1 MARMTFQPYP
11 SHSTPYAGDAE
22 IGDAALVIRN
32 LVKTFTDKVAVNNLN
47 LTVPKGSF
55 YGIVGPNGAGKTTA
69 ILAATGI
76 IRPDSGNSWV
86 AGHPLWAD
94 LAEGTRVEEE
104 VLAAKRSYGLLV
116 DGLPVFERLSGKEYL
131 EYLGYLRDIPG
142 EELQQRIADLLRALD
157 LEDAGKKYIADY
169 SAGMK
174 KKILLAGALLHSPEV
189 LILDEPFEAVDP
201 VSGEVIRTILRRY
214 VEAGG
219 TVILSSH
226 VMELVEGLCN
236 HVAIINQGTVVAA
249 GTTEQVRAGK
259 SLSERFVEAV
269 GGKQLDTESFGWL
282 RGGSQSAHGTQAHGP
297 HEGQA
302 GVED

>member
-1 MARMTFQPYP
+1 MTYEPYP
-11 SHSTPYAGDAE
+11 SHQTPHTE
-22 IGDAALVIRN
+22 VGDAALTIRN
-32 LVKTFTDKVAVNNLN
+32 LVKTFTGKVAVNNLN

-76 IRPDSGNSWV
+76 IRPDSGNSWI
-86 AGHPLWAD
+86 AGHPLWSD
-94 LAEGTRVEEE
+94 PAEGSGVEEE

-142 EELQQRIADLLRALD
+142 DELQQRIADLLKALD

-214 VEAGG
+214 VGAGG
-219 TVILSSH
+219 TVIMSSH
-226 VMELVEGLCN
+226 VMELVEGLCD

-269 GGKQLDTESFGWL
+269 GGKQLDTQSFGWL
-282 RGGSQSAHGTQAHGP
+282 RGGQAEHSGRDLP
-297 HEGQA
+297 THHHEG
-302 GVED
+302 

>member
-1 MARMTFQPYP
+1 MTYEPYP
-11 SHSTPYAGDAE
+11 SHTTTNPEVS
-22 IGDAALVIRN
+22 DAALVIRN
-32 LVKTFTDKVAVNNLN
+32 LYKNFPGKVAVYNLS

-76 IRPDSGNSWV
+76 IRPDGGNSWI
-86 AGHPLWAD
+86 AGHPLWSD
-94 LAEGTRVEEE
+94 LENTQPEEE

-142 EELQQRIADLLRALD
+142 DELQQRIADLLQALD

-214 VEAGG
+214 VGAGG
-219 TVILSSH
+219 TVIMSSH
-226 VMELVEGLCN
+226 VMELVEGLCD

-269 GGKQLDTESFGWL
+269 GGKQLDTESFSWL
-282 RGGSQSAHGTQAHGP
+282 RGGPQSAHGTQAHGP

-302 GVED
+302 GV

>member
-1 MARMTFQPYP
+1 MTYEPYP
-11 SHSTPYAGDAE
+11 SHQIPHAE
-22 IGDAALVIRN
+22 AGDAALVIRN
-32 LVKTFTDKVAVNNLN
+32 LVKTFANKVAVNNLN

-86 AGHPLWAD
+86 AGHPLWSD
-94 LAEGTRVEEE
+94 PAEGSGVVGGNREDE

-142 EELQQRIADLLRALD
+142 EELQQRITDLLKALD
-157 LEDAGKKYIADY
+157 LDDAGKKYIADY

-214 VEAGG
+214 VDAGG

-226 VMELVEGLCN
+226 VMELVEGLCD

-269 GGKQLDTESFGWL
+269 GGKQLDTQSFGWL
-282 RGGSQSAHGTQAHGP
+282 RGGPQSAHGTQAHGP

>member
-1 MARMTFQPYP
+1 MTYEPYP
-11 SHSTPYAGDAE
+11 SHTTTNPEVS
-22 IGDAALVIRN
+22 DAALVIRN
-32 LVKTFTDKVAVNNLN
+32 LYKNFPGKVAVNNLS

-76 IRPDSGNSWV
+76 IRPDGGNSWI
-86 AGHPLWAD
+86 AGHPLWSD
-94 LAEGTRVEEE
+94 LENTQPEEE

-142 EELQQRIADLLRALD
+142 DELQQRIADLLRALD

-214 VEAGG
+214 VGAGG
-219 TVILSSH
+219 TVIMSSH
-226 VMELVEGLCN
+226 VMELVEGLCD

-269 GGKQLDTESFGWL
+269 GGKQLDTQSFGWL
-282 RGGSQSAHGTQAHGP
+282 RGG
-297 HEGQA
+297 QA
-302 GVED
+302 GHSGHDLPAHHDEG

>member
-1 MARMTFQPYP
+1 MTYEPYP
-11 SHSTPYAGDAE
+11 SHTTTNPEVS
-22 IGDAALVIRN
+22 DAALVIRN
-32 LVKTFTDKVAVNNLN
+32 LYKNFPGKVAVNNLS

-55 YGIVGPNGAGKTTA
+55 FGIVGPNGAGKTTA

-76 IRPDSGNSWV
+76 IRPDGGNSWV

-94 LAEGTRVEEE
+94 PAEGARTEEE

-142 EELQQRIADLLRALD
+142 DELQQRIADLLQALD
-157 LEDAGKKYIADY
+157 LADAGKKYIADY

-214 VEAGG
+214 VGAGG
-219 TVILSSH
+219 TVIMSSH
-226 VMELVEGLCN
+226 VMELVEGLCD

-269 GGKQLDTESFGWL
+269 GGKQLDTESFSWL
-282 RGGSQSAHGTQAHGP
+282 RGGQAEHSGRDLP
-297 HEGQA
+297 THHHEG
-302 GVED
+302 

>member
-1 MARMTFQPYP
+1 MTYEPYP
-11 SHSTPYAGDAE
+11 SHQTPHAE
-22 IGDAALVIRN
+22 VGDAALTIRN
-32 LVKTFTDKVAVNNLN
+32 LVKTFTGKVAVNNLN

-76 IRPDSGNSWV
+76 IRPDSGNSWI
-86 AGHPLWAD
+86 AGHPLWSD
-94 LAEGTRVEEE
+94 PAEGSGVEEE

-131 EYLGYLRDIPG
+131 EYLGYLRDIPSD
-142 EELQQRIADLLRALD
+142 ELQQRIADLLKALD

-214 VEAGG
+214 VDAGG

-226 VMELVEGLCN
+226 VMELVEGLCD
-236 HVAIINQGTVVAA
+236 HVAIINKGTVVAA
-249 GTTEQVRAGK
+249 GTTEHVRAGK

-269 GGKQLDTESFGWL
+269 GGKQLDTQSFGWL
-282 RGGSQSAHGTQAHGP
+282 RGG
-297 HEGQA
+297 QA
-302 GVED
+302 GNSGHDQSTHHREG

>member
-11 SHSTPYAGDAE
+11 SHLSPNAE
-22 IGDAALVIRN
+22 VGDAALIIRN
-32 LVKTFTDKVAVNNLN
+32 LVKTFADKVAVNNLN

-76 IRPDSGNSWV
+76 IRPDSGNTWI
-86 AGHPLWAD
+86 AGHPLWTD
-94 LAEGTRVEEE
+94 PAEGTRVEEE

-157 LEDAGKKYIADY
+157 LEDASKKYIADY

-201 VSGEVIRTILRRY
+201 VSGEVIRTILR
-214 VEAGG
+214 
-219 TVILSSH
+219 LSLIH
-226 VMELVEGLCN
+226 
-236 HVAIINQGTVVAA
+236 I
-249 GTTEQVRAGK
+249 
-259 SLSERFVEAV
+259 
-269 GGKQLDTESFGWL
+269 
-282 RGGSQSAHGTQAHGP
+282 
-297 HEGQA
+297 
-302 GVED
+302 

>member
-1 MARMTFQPYP
+1 MTYEPYP
-11 SHSTPYAGDAE
+11 SHTTTNPDAS
-22 IGDAALVIRN
+22 DAALVIRN
-32 LVKTFTDKVAVNNLN
+32 LYKNFPGKVAVNNLS

-76 IRPDSGNSWV
+76 IRPDGGNSWI
-86 AGHPLWAD
+86 AGHPLWSD
-94 LAEGTRVEEE
+94 LENNESEEE

-142 EELQQRIADLLRALD
+142 DELQQRIADLLRALD

-214 VEAGG
+214 VGAGG
-219 TVILSSH
+219 TVIMSSH
-226 VMELVEGLCN
+226 VMELVEGLCD

-269 GGKQLDTESFGWL
+269 GGKQLDTQSFGWL
-282 RGGSQSAHGTQAHGP
+282 RGGQAEHSRRDLPAHH
-297 HEGQA
+297 HEG
-302 GVED
+302 

>member
-1 MARMTFQPYP
+1 MTYEPYP
-11 SHSTPYAGDAE
+11 SHTTTNPEVSDE
-22 IGDAALVIRN
+22 ALVIRN
-32 LVKTFTDKVAVNNLN
+32 LYKNFPGKVAVNNLS

-76 IRPDSGNSWV
+76 IRPDGGNSWI
-86 AGHPLWAD
+86 AGHPLWSD
-94 LAEGTRVEEE
+94 LENTQPEEE

-142 EELQQRIADLLRALD
+142 DELQQRIADLLQALD

-214 VEAGG
+214 VGAGG
-219 TVILSSH
+219 TVIMSSH
-226 VMELVEGLCN
+226 VMELVEGLCD

-269 GGKQLDTESFGWL
+269 GGKQLDTQSFGWL
-282 RGGSQSAHGTQAHGP
+282 RGGQAGHSGHDLPAHH
-297 HEGQA
+297 HEG
-302 GVED
+302 

>member
-1 MARMTFQPYP
+1 MTYEPYP
-11 SHSTPYAGDAE
+11 SHTTTNPDAS
-22 IGDAALVIRN
+22 DAALVIRN
-32 LVKTFTDKVAVNNLN
+32 LYKNFPGKVAVNNLS

-76 IRPDSGNSWV
+76 IRPDGGNSWI
-86 AGHPLWAD
+86 AGHPLWSD
-94 LAEGTRVEEE
+94 LENNESEEE

-142 EELQQRIADLLRALD
+142 DELQQRIADLLRALD

-214 VEAGG
+214 VGAGG
-219 TVILSSH
+219 TVIMSSH
-226 VMELVEGLCN
+226 VMELVEGLCD
-236 HVAIINQGTVVAA
+236 HVAIINQGTVVTA

-269 GGKQLDTESFGWL
+269 GGKQLDTQSFGWL
-282 RGGSQSAHGTQAHGP
+282 RGGQAGHSGHDLP
-297 HEGQA
+297 THHHEG
-302 GVED
+302 

>member
-1 MARMTFQPYP
+1 MTYEPYP
-11 SHSTPYAGDAE
+11 SHTTTNPEVS
-22 IGDAALVIRN
+22 DAALVIRN
-32 LVKTFTDKVAVNNLN
+32 LYKNFPGKVAVNNLS

-76 IRPDSGNSWV
+76 IRPDSGNSWI
-86 AGHPLWAD
+86 AGHPLWSD
-94 LAEGTRVEEE
+94 PAEGSGVEEE

-142 EELQQRIADLLRALD
+142 DELQQRIADLLKALD

-214 VEAGG
+214 VDAGG

-226 VMELVEGLCN
+226 VMELVEGLCD

-269 GGKQLDTESFGWL
+269 GGKQLDTQSFGWL
-282 RGGSQSAHGTQAHGP
+282 RGGQAEHSGRDLP
-297 HEGQA
+297 THHHEG
-302 GVED
+302 

>member
-1 MARMTFQPYP
+1 MTYEPYP
-11 SHSTPYAGDAE
+11 SHTTTNPEVS
-22 IGDAALVIRN
+22 DAALVIRN
-32 LVKTFTDKVAVNNLN
+32 LYKNFPGKVAVNNLS

-55 YGIVGPNGAGKTTA
+55 FGIVGPNGAGKTTA

-76 IRPDSGNSWV
+76 IRPDGGNSWV

-94 LAEGTRVEEE
+94 PAEGARTEEE

-142 EELQQRIADLLRALD
+142 DELQQRIADLLQALD
-157 LEDAGKKYIADY
+157 LADAGKKYIADY

-214 VEAGG
+214 VAAGG

-226 VMELVEGLCN
+226 VMELVEGLCD

-269 GGKQLDTESFGWL
+269 GGKQLDTQSFGWL
-282 RGGSQSAHGTQAHGP
+282 RGGQAEHSGRDLPAHH
-297 HEGQA
+297 HEG
-302 GVED
+302 